1 MRPVTTL
8 EDANAELTLR
18 LRQQELATA
27 FANASLQTEDLQAV
41 LDEACRAASR
51 GMECAYAK
59 VLQFLPQEDCF
70 IMRAGV
76 GWRAGTVGHARL
88 GADLASPAGY
98 AFRTGQPVLSNHLA
112 EETRFRTPALLVEH
126 GVHRAFNVLIPTPDR
141 HYGVLEV
148 DSPDRGDFS
157 LSDTAFLQSLAAT
170 LAHAITRQAR
180 IQELRSSEIFA
191 YGMLEASQDCVKVLD
206 ADGTLEQMNANGV
219 CLLGLD
225 SFADV
230 SGQAWA
236 SLWPE
241 EQRPKVEAALD
252 GARRGQVERFE
263 GFSPTARGVPKWWD
277 VIVVPIGGAGG
288 RILSISRDIT
298 ERVAAAEAK
307 DLLMLEVHHRV
318 KNSLQLVQGLLAL
331 QGRAATDGQARE
343 QLLESA
349 ARVHTIGAI
358 HDRLYRSGAALVVE
372 VGPYLE
378 GLVED
383 LQAGLASTVQGR
395 SIGVAVDAVTWPASD
410 LPTLGLVLTEL
421 VTNALK
427 YGRGAITVTF
437 RQSPEDH
444 GVLTVGDEGPGLPEG
459 FDPKQSRG
467 LGMRLVNGLLRGDG
481 AGLEVDR
488 QGGQTRFIARMPPR
502 RAFAA

>member
-1 MRPVTTL
+1 MSPTATL
-8 EDANAELTLR
+8 EQANAELTLR

-27 FANASLQTEDLQAV
+27 FANVGLQTEDLQVV
-41 LDEACRAASR
+41 LDEACRAACR
-51 GMECAYAK
+51 GMGCRHAR
-59 VLQFLPQEDCF
+59 VLQHLPAQDRLV
-70 IMRAGV
+70 MRAGV
-76 GWRAGTVGHARL
+76 GWDPAASGQAGFDAGPKGPAGHAL
-88 GADLASPAGY
+88 
-98 AFRTGQPVLSNHLA
+98 RTGQPVLSDHLA
-112 EETRFRTPALLVEH
+112 AQARLRTPAPLVEH
-126 GVHRAFNVLIPTPDR
+126 GVHRAFSVPIPTPDR
-141 HYGVLEV
+141 PYGVLEV
-148 DSPDRGDFS
+148 DGSGRDH
-157 LSDTAFLQSLAAT
+157 LAVSDTGFLQSLAAT
-170 LAHAITRQAR
+170 LAHAIARQAR
-180 IQELRSSEIFA
+180 VQELRSSETLA
-191 YGMLEASQDCVKVLD
+191 HGMLEASQDCVKVLG
-206 ADGTLEQMNANGV
+206 ADGTLERMNAHGV

-230 SGQAWA
+230 SGLAWA

-241 EQRPKVEAALD
+241 EQRPGLEAALE
-252 GARRGQVERFE
+252 GARRGEVGRFE

-277 VIVVPIGGAGG
+277 VTVVPIGGAGG
-288 RILSISRDIT
+288 RILAISRDIT

-358 HDRLYRSGAALVVE
+358 HDRLYQSGSALVVE
-372 VGPYLE
+372 VGPYLD

-395 SIGVAVDAVTWPASD
+395 SIAVAVDAVTWPASD

-427 YGRGAITVTF
+427 YGQGAITVTF
-437 RQSPEDH
+437 RQAPGEH
-444 GVLTVGDEGPGLPEG
+444 GVLTVGDEGPGLPAG
-459 FDPKQSRG
+459 FDPRQSRG

-502 RAFAA
+502 RAFAV